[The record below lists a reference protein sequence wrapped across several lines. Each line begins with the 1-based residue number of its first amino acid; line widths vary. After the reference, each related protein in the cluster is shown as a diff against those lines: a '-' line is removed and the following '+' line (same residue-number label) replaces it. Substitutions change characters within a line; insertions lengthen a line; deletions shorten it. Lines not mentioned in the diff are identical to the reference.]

1 MAPKKGA
8 KKAAP
13 KTKAKKT
20 SAAPKKSAA
29 VKPSEVMKMPS
40 ERKLKDLARQYQ
52 NCKETTSELGGR
64 MGSAMR
70 TMADNDGLHPQAF
83 RQAMSELKKEPGRL
97 NDFLAHL
104 DFYRDVLGVV
114 ARAES
119 APRLPMGDEVGAE
132 DGGDENENVITGS
145 GEAEEATEQE
155 QDDNVHQL
163 PFAAE
168 A

>member
-13 KTKAKKT
+13 KAKARKNA
-20 SAAPKKSAA
+20 AAPKKSAA

-40 ERKLKDLARQYQ
+40 ERKLKELARQYQ

-64 MGSAMR
+64 IGSAIR
-70 TMADNDGLHPQAF
+70 TAADNDGLHPGAF
-83 RQAMSELKKEPGRL
+83 RAAMALLKKEPGRL
-97 NDFLAHL
+97 NDFIAH
-104 DFYRDVLGVV
+104 RDYYEDILGVT

-119 APRLPMGDEVGAE
+119 APRLPMGDEA
-132 DGGDENENVITGS
+132 GDEDEGDGNENVITGS
-145 GEAEEATEQE
+145 GEAESVEQ